1 MEFSRSS
8 GILLHPTSLPGRCG
22 IGDLGAGAYAFVD
35 WLVDAGQSVWQVLPL
50 GPTGYGDSP
59 YQCFSA
65 FAGNPLLIDLDDL
78 VHSKWLSES
87 ASPAETD
94 FSADRVEYE
103 AVMRAKL
110 PLLAQAAREFTAH
123 GGAAEREDFADFC
136 TRHADWLDD
145 FALFMAV
152 KDAHRGA
159 AWTFW
164 ERPIARHEP
173 RTLAHWREQFPEQIT
188 AHKFTQWVFF
198 RQWESLRS
206 YCRERGVRIL
216 GDLPI
221 YVAHDSS
228 DVWADP
234 ELFQLDESGN
244 PEFVAGVPPDYF
256 SADGQLWGNPLYRW
270 DAIARRGFGWW
281 IARLQAAL
289 GLFNMLRLDH
299 FRGFEAY
306 WKVPASEHT
315 AINGE
320 WIKGPGATFF
330 EAVQAALGP
339 LPIIAENLGVITP
352 EVEALRNRFD
362 YPGMAILQFAFGKD
376 PQGPAFRPHNY
387 EPHRVAYTGTHDN
400 DTTLGWWLSS
410 GAAGSTRSEEDV
422 RKEREF
428 ARLYLNTTGGEMN
441 WVLIRTV
448 LASVAGMALF
458 PLQDVLGLGSEA
470 RMNIPARPSG
480 NWRWRFRREMLTPD
494 LSRRLGELT
503 RTYDR

>member
-1 MEFSRSS
+1 MRVMSLALSPIGASNSRS
-8 GILLHPTSLPGRCG
+8 R
-22 IGDLGAGAYAFVD
+22 
-35 WLVDAGQSVWQVLPL
+35 
-50 GPTGYGDSP
+50 SP
-59 YQCFSA
+59 RI
-65 FAGNPLLIDLDDL
+65 N
-78 VHSKWLSES
+78 
-87 ASPAETD
+87 
-94 FSADRVEYE
+94 
-103 AVMRAKL
+103 
-110 PLLAQAAREFTAH
+110 
-123 GGAAEREDFADFC
+123 
-136 TRHADWLDD
+136 
-145 FALFMAV
+145 
-152 KDAHRGA
+152 
-159 AWTFW
+159 
-164 ERPIARHEP
+164 
-173 RTLAHWREQFPEQIT
+173 
-188 AHKFTQWVFF
+188 
-198 RQWESLRS
+198 LRS
-206 YCRERGVRIL
+206 GSSSGNGNRYAHIAASAECDIL

-256 SADGQLWGNPLYRW
+256 SAEGQLWGNPLYRW

-330 EAVQAALGP
+330 EAVQSALGP

-352 EVEALRNRFD
+352 EVEALRKRFD

-410 GAAGSTRSEEDV
+410 GAAGSTRSE
-422 RKEREF
+422 KTS
-428 ARLYLNTTGGEMN
+428 AKS
-441 WVLIRTV
+441 
-448 LASVAGMALF
+448 ASLRAF
-458 PLQDVLGLGSEA
+458 
-470 RMNIPARPSG
+470 I
-480 NWRWRFRREMLTPD
+480 
-494 LSRRLGELT
+494 
-503 RTYDR
+503 